1 MGVITLISDWGH
13 NDYYTAAVK
22 GMIYKHYPEAII
34 VDITHEINPF
44 DVDEAAYVIRNAY
57 KSFPDNTVHIIGVNT
72 EESLN
77 HPHSIV
83 YYNKQ
88 YFIGSDNGVFSLIF
102 DDEPEKQV
110 VLDVLQDSNHF
121 TFSGRDRFVKAA
133 VHLAKGGELSELG
146 TERVDLTKRIPFE
159 PVKSE
164 NLIRGLVIHIDT
176 YENLI
181 TNIPEA
187 LFRETVRRKKFEIS
201 LRSIKLRAIHNSY
214 GDVRPGEVVAL
225 FASHGLLEIAIN
237 KANAASLLGVHKKDP
252 IIIEVLSD

>member
-1 MGVITLISDWGH
+1 MGVITLISDWGD

-22 GMIYKHYPEAII
+22 GMIYKHYPEARI
-34 VDITHEINPF
+34 VDITHRINPF

-57 KSFPDNTVHIIGVNT
+57 KSFPENSVHIIGINT

-77 HPHSIV
+77 HPHCVV

-102 DDEPEKQV
+102 DHEPEQQI
-110 VLDVLQDSNHF
+110 VLDILQDSNHF

-133 VHLAKGGELSELG
+133 VHLAKGGALEELG
-146 TERVDLTKRIPFE
+146 TERVELTTRIPFE

-164 NLIRGLVIHIDT
+164 NSIRGLVNHIDT

-187 LFRETVRRKKFEIS
+187 LFREVVKYSAFQIS
-201 LRSIKLRAIHNSY
+201 MRSVKLNAIHNSY
-214 GDVRPGEVVAL
+214 GDVRPGEIVAL
-225 FASHGLLEIAIN
+225 FASHGMLEIAIN
-237 KANAASLLGVHKKDP
+237 KGNAASLLGINKKDP
-252 IIIEVLSD
+252 VLIEVFTD

>member
-34 VDITHEINPF
+34 VDITHEIEPF
-44 DVDEAAYVIRNAY
+44 DVDQAAYVIRNAY
-57 KSFPDNTVHIIGVNT
+57 KSFPENTVHIIGVNT
-72 EESLN
+72 EESLD

-102 DDEPEKQV
+102 DHEPEQQV
-110 VLDVLQDSNHF
+110 VLDILQDSNHF

-133 VHLAKGGELSELG
+133 VHLAKGGDLKELG

-164 NLIRGLVIHIDT
+164 NTIRGLIIHIDT
-176 YENLI
+176 YENLV
-181 TNIPEA
+181 TNIPES
-187 LFRETVRRKKFEIS
+187 LFREVVKRNKFEIS
-201 LRSIKLRAIHNSY
+201 LRSVKLNAVHNSY
-214 GDVRPGEVVAL
+214 GDVRPGEVVGL
-225 FASHGLLEIAIN
+225 FASHGMLEIAIN
-237 KANAASLLGVHKKDP
+237 KGNAASLLGVHKKDP
-252 IIIEVLSD
+252 VVIDVISD

>member
-1 MGVITLISDWGH
+1 MGVITLISDWGE

-22 GMIYKHYPEAII
+22 GMIYKHYPEARI
-34 VDITHEINPF
+34 VDITHRINPF

-57 KSFPDNTVHIIGVNT
+57 KSFPENSVHIIGINT

-77 HPHSIV
+77 HPHCVV

-102 DDEPEKQV
+102 DHEPEQQI
-110 VLDVLQDSNHF
+110 VLDILQDSNHF

-133 VHLAKGGELSELG
+133 VHLAKGGALEELG
-146 TERVDLTKRIPFE
+146 TERAELTTRIPFE

-164 NLIRGLVIHIDT
+164 NSIRGLVNHIDT

-181 TNIPEA
+181 TNIPES
-187 LFRETVRRKKFEIS
+187 LFREVVKFNDFQIS
-201 LRSIKLRAIHNSY
+201 MRSVKLNAIHNSY
-214 GDVRPGEVVAL
+214 GDVRPGEIVAL
-225 FASHGLLEIAIN
+225 FASHGMLEIAIN
-237 KANAASLLGVHKKDP
+237 KGNAASLLGINKKDP
-252 IIIEVLSD
+252 VLIEVFTN